1 MNNVLNDLKEILR
14 ISKVSEYT
22 RLGFI
27 GVFIADQPEKIN
39 KILKYTE
46 NNEHVTIEFD
56 EDNLSAPMYQDF
68 ELGKSYSFDLTVHI
82 TETAHNFF
90 SSLDYLLSYVLSS
103 FERIDWDKKIILPF
117 DTEISPEYSKYKQY
131 FVYMNEL
138 MCLYAN
144 NAYLDA
150 NKRFVLFTEKPL
162 VIYPNANT
170 GFDVSYK
177 KVFDKIDIAVFAES
191 IHSLKVSIEDEPIE
205 SHKKEKQDIL
215 VMETSSILESY
226 DAEERFYRLIEKIEK
241 ISNSVTNSFQA
252 YLNNFS
258 YQKLELEL
266 KKDLDYFVKSI
277 NDSLGTL
284 QTQALGLPVAA
295 ALIQLN
301 KVNLTVS
308 YVALMVFSGFVV
320 FNAFQQ
326 SKQVEY
332 IIASIK
338 RFFEKDDVK
347 PIVDKDTNL
356 QKMNE
361 ILDTRVKYIVLYIKM
376 IASVAILT
384 FIYALFHF
392 LESFDFSHMSFLFQ
406 YILLWLGIYGAAL
419 KVKHDSIE
427 IE

>member
-1 MNNVLNDLKEILR
+1 
-14 ISKVSEYT
+14 
-22 RLGFI
+22 
-27 GVFIADQPEKIN
+27 
-39 KILKYTE
+39 
-46 NNEHVTIEFD
+46 
-56 EDNLSAPMYQDF
+56 
-68 ELGKSYSFDLTVHI
+68 
-82 TETAHNFF
+82 
-90 SSLDYLLSYVLSS
+90 
-103 FERIDWDKKIILPF
+103 
-117 DTEISPEYSKYKQY
+117 
-131 FVYMNEL
+131 

-144 NAYLDA
+144 NAYLDGY
-150 NKRFVLFTEKPL
+150 KRFVLFTEKPL
-162 VIYPNANT
+162 VIHPNAEI
-170 GFDVSYK
+170 GFDGSYK
-177 KVFDKIDIAVFAES
+177 KVFDKVDIEVFAKS

-205 SHKKEKQDIL
+205 SHKKEKQAIL

-226 DAEERFYRLIEKIEK
+226 DPEERFYRLIEKVEK
-241 ISNSVTNSFQA
+241 ISNSVANSFQA

-301 KVNLTVS
+301 KVNLTIS

-347 PIVDKDTNL
+347 PVVDKDINL

-361 ILDTRVKYIVLYIKM
+361 ILGTRVEYIVLYIKM

-392 LESFDFSHMSFLFQ
+392 LESVDFSYTSFLFK
-406 YILLWLGIYGAAL
+406 YILLWLGIYGFAL
-419 KVKHDSIE
+419 KVKHDFRKIE
-427 IE
+427 

>member
-14 ISKVSEYT
+14 ISTVTEYT
-22 RLGFI
+22 RLGFT
-27 GVFIADQPEKIN
+27 GVFVADEPIKITT
-39 KILKYTE
+39 ILNYTE
-46 NNEHVTIEFD
+46 DNEHVVIEFD
-56 EDNLSAPMYQDF
+56 EDNLSAPMYEDF
-68 ELGKSYSFDLTVHI
+68 ELGKSYPFDVTVHI

-90 SSLDYLLSYVLSS
+90 SSLDYLLNYVLSS
-103 FERIDWDKKIILPF
+103 FERIEWDKKIILPF
-117 DTEISPEYSKYKQY
+117 DTEISPQDSQYKQY
-131 FVYMNEL
+131 FIYMNEL

-144 NAYLDA
+144 NAYLDG

-162 VIYPNANT
+162 VIHPNAEI
-170 GFDVSYK
+170 GFDVSYR
-177 KVFDKIDIAVFAES
+177 KVFDKVDIDIFARS

-205 SHKKEKQDIL
+205 SHKKEKQAIL
-215 VMETSSILESY
+215 VMETSSILKSY
-226 DAEERFYRLIEKIEK
+226 DPEERFYRLIEKIEK
-241 ISNSVTNSFQA
+241 ISNSVANSFQA

-301 KVNLTVS
+301 KVNLTIS

-347 PIVDKDTNL
+347 PVVDKDINL

-361 ILDTRVKYIVLYIKM
+361 ILGTRVEWIVLYIKM

-384 FIYALFHF
+384 FIYALLYF
-392 LESFDFSHMSFLFQ
+392 LESLDFCCTSFLFK
-406 YILLWLGIYGAAL
+406 YILLLLGIYGAAL
-419 KVKHDSIE
+419 KVKHDFNKIE
-427 IE
+427 